1 MGRGDDLVTV
11 AGLVLLKETEKALG
25 VAVVADMVEGETG
38 REVQVWLPKSLID
51 RREGLDDFGVC
62 GEVDIPRWLA
72 EKNNL
77 EYED

>member
-1 MGRGDDLVTV
+1 MGRDR
-11 AGLVLLKETEKALG
+11 E
-25 VAVVADMVEGETG
+25 VVAAAGAVGVGE
-38 REVQVWLPKSLID
+38 V
-51 RREGLDDFGVC
+51 

>member
-11 AGLVLLKETEKALG
+11 SGLVLIKETDKALG
-25 VAVVADMVEGETG
+25 VSVVDEMEEHAKNAVQA
-38 REVQVWLPKSLID
+38 WLPLSLID
-51 RREGLDDFGVC
+51 ARRGLDAYGIC

-77 EYED
+77 EYEE